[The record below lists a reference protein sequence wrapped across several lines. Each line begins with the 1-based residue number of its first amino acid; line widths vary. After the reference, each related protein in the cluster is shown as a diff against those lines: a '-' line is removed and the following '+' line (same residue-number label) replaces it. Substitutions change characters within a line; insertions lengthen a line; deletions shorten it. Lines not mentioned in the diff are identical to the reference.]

1 MPTTFFLK
9 KRGRTM
15 AEDVKQI
22 SEDTSIEKAIWHYI
36 GVTVLWTS
44 LFLTGMAF
52 ERLGLT
58 SSLFSG
64 IFPGEVGSLR
74 QQAAECDKN
83 LSTVKFDRDNA
94 KHEEA
99 GLRVEIKKLKD
110 QLAANQ
116 K

>member
-1 MPTTFFLK
+1 
-9 KRGRTM
+9 M
-15 AEDVKQI
+15 AEDVKQAA
-22 SEDTSIEKAIWHYI
+22 EDTTIERAVWHYV

-74 QQAAECDKN
+74 KQAAECDRN
-83 LSTVKFDRDNA
+83 LGTMKFERDNA

-99 GLRVEIKKLKD
+99 GLRVEIKKLQD
-110 QLAANQ
+110 QVAANQ

>member
-1 MPTTFFLK
+1 
-9 KRGRTM
+9 M
-15 AEDVKQI
+15 AGDVTQA
-22 SEDTSIEKAIWHYI
+22 SEDKSIEKAVWHYV

-74 QQAAECDKN
+74 KQAAECDKN
-83 LSTVKFDRDNA
+83 LGTVKLERDNI

-99 GLRVEIKKLKD
+99 GLRVETKKLQD
-110 QLAANQ
+110 QLAAHPQ
-116 K
+116 

>member
-1 MPTTFFLK
+1 MPTAFFLEK
-9 KRGRTM
+9 GGNMDADAKQA
-15 AEDVKQI
+15 AEDK
-22 SEDTSIEKAIWHYI
+22 SIEKAIWHYV

-58 SSLFSG
+58 SFLFSG
-64 IFPGEVGSLR
+64 IFPGEIGSLR
-74 QQAAECDKN
+74 KQAAECDKN
-83 LSTVKFDRDNA
+83 LGTVKLERDNV

-99 GLRVEIKKLKD
+99 GLRVELKKLQD
-110 QLAANQ
+110 QLAASQ

>member
-1 MPTTFFLK
+1 
-9 KRGRTM
+9 M
-15 AEDVKQI
+15 AEDIKQTV
-22 SEDTSIEKAIWHYI
+22 EDTSIEKAVWHYI
-36 GVTVLWTS
+36 GVTVLWVS

-64 IFPGEVGSLR
+64 TFPGEIGSLHK
-74 QQAAECDKN
+74 QVAECDKN
-83 LSTVKFDRDNA
+83 LGTVKFDRDNA

-99 GLRVEIKKLKD
+99 GLRVELKKLQD

>member
-1 MPTTFFLK
+1 MV
-9 KRGRTM
+9 
-15 AEDVKQI
+15 EDVKSG
-22 SEDTSIEKAIWHYI
+22 SEDKSIEKAVWHYV
-36 GVTVLWTS
+36 GVTVLWTA

-58 SSLFSG
+58 SALFSG

-74 QQAAECDKN
+74 KQSAECDKN
-83 LSTVKFDRDNA
+83 LGTVKLERDNV

-99 GLRVEIKKLKD
+99 GLRMEVKKLQD
-110 QLAANQ
+110 QLAATQ